1 MLSIG
6 STLGFEETL
15 GVGLD
20 EAITGVDEAIF
31 GCEEVGCEE
40 TGCEEVGCEETGCE
54 EVGCEETGCEE
65 VGCEETGFEE
75 VGCEETDC
83 EEECPQ
89 SQDATDVRHASA
101 GTDAIG
107 AIEANMATAIRPDAN
122 FLSPLDPFINK
133 SPFKTERLF

>member
-1 MLSIG
+1 LLSIG

-31 GCEEVGCEE
+31 
-40 TGCEEVGCEETGCE
+40 GCE